1 MPTKDLKLP
10 NLEEEAFILPPVF
23 EKIYKIL
30 WAVDPAVLRRLRDE
44 TVINIAKIN
53 IDYRVKIA
61 KLEAQMKEAEA
72 EALAA
77 TGKELG
83 KGGR

>member
-1 MPTKDLKLP
+1 MSEKDLKLP
-10 NLEEEAFILPPVF
+10 NIEEEAFVLPPAF

-44 TVINIAKIN
+44 TVINIARIN
-53 IDYRVKIA
+53 IDYRVKVA
-61 KLEAQMKEAEA
+61 RLEAQIKEAEA

-77 TGKELG
+77 TAAALS
-83 KGGR
+83 KGAK

>member
-1 MPTKDLKLP
+1 MAAKDLKLP
-10 NLEEEAFILPPVF
+10 NIEEEAFVMPPLV

-44 TVINIAKIN
+44 TVINIARIN
-53 IDYRVKIA
+53 IDYRVKVA

-77 TGKELG
+77 TAKELT
-83 KGGR
+83 KGAR